1 MGILSQVGK
10 INNIK
15 DEKIVGII
23 IDNLL
28 DILQITNETFRFY

>member
-1 MGILSQVGK
+1 MGILSKVGK

-15 DEKIVGII
+15 DEKILGII

-28 DILQITNETFRFY
+28 DIS

>member
-1 MGILSQVGK
+1 MGILSKVGK

-15 DEKIVGII
+15 DENILGIV

-28 DILQITNETFRFY
+28 DIS